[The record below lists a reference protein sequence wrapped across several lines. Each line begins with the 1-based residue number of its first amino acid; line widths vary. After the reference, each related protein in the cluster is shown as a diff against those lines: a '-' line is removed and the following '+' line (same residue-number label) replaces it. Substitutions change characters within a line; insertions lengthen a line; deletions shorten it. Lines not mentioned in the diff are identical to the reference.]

1 MSNYERVVKAFG
13 MTNMLLEDD
22 LDQIEQ
28 RFGIDLGRNREA
40 AQPQSGTRLQFDVSV
55 RTEAAEMAAHYETFY
70 CLEKSIRSL
79 ITDVLEAAEGER
91 WWTSTRVPPAVQA
104 EVNKRITRERESG
117 VTPRSTDPLDYTTF
131 GELSEVI
138 KANWPPFGSVLNDLK
153 AVETVMARLN
163 TLRGPIAHC
172 APLAED
178 EILRLNLTLKD
189 WFRLLK

>member
-1 MSNYERVVKAFG
+1 MSNYEQIVKAFG
-13 MTNMLLEDD
+13 MTNMLLEAD

-28 RFGIDLGRNREA
+28 RFGIDLGRKLSAGR
-40 AQPQSGTRLQFDVSV
+40 PQVDSRLQFDLSV

-79 ITDVLEAAEGER
+79 ITDVLEAEGEA
-91 WWTSTRVPPAVQA
+91 WWTSSRVPPAIQA
-104 EVNKRITRERESG
+104 EVEKRIKRERESG
-117 VTPRSTDPLDYTTF
+117 VTPRSAAPLDYTTF
-131 GELSEVI
+131 GELSEII
-138 KANWPPFGSVLNDLK
+138 KASWPLVGSVLNDLK

-178 EILRLNLTLKD
+178 EVLRLALTLRD
-189 WFRLLK
+189 SFRLLK